1 MNHVTITR
9 RFILATFAVVSVAA
23 CHRQSGG
30 PVAPA
35 PSAPDETVRQFL
47 AAVNAQDLDKMA
59 LLWGTERGPVA
70 ESNASSAD
78 VRHQRLVI
86 MQHLLQADS
95 FRVQSIEA
103 VPGHETHR
111 RIEVELMRE
120 DRRATVPFVLVPA
133 RSGGWLISEIDLN
146 SAMPLSQRGLS
157 N

>member
-1 MNHVTITR
+1 MNHVTTTR

-23 CHRQSGG
+23 CHHRSGG
-30 PVAPA
+30 SATA

-59 LLWGTERGPVA
+59 ALWGTESGPVA
-70 ESNASSAD
+70 QSNASSAD
-78 VRHQRLVI
+78 VRHQRLSI

-111 RIEVELMRE
+111 RIEVELMRA
-120 DRRATVPFVLVPA
+120 DRRATVPFILVPA
-133 RSGGWLISEIDLN
+133 RTGGWLVSEIDLN
-146 SAMPLSQRGLS
+146 SAMPLSARGVS